1 MVGTKIIQL
10 VYKKD
15 EEGVVEM
22 SGLMEEARNIVK
34 KEVTLRMLKSGRIP
48 IEEIAEYTG
57 LTVDEVKMIEEN
69 EKLENLS

>member
-10 VYKKD
+10 GYD

-34 KEVTLRMLKSGRIP
+34 KEVALRMLKV
-48 IEEIAEYTG
+48 EE
-57 LTVDEVKMIEEN
+57 
-69 EKLENLS
+69 SQ